1 MAHLKA
7 LVGVVVLY
15 RCNLEESNTIASL
28 DISLGKVKKRLNLL
42 VYDNGPKKQS
52 SEEEIKYGNFDISYK
67 HDPTNPGISKAYN
80 EGIGFATKHGAD
92 WILLLDQDTFYGS
105 DFVGSFL
112 KAIAENIPDET
123 VCIIPKAV
131 STDNNALISP
141 SKYYSGGIMRPV
153 KNIEPGLIDSRSITG
168 INSGTIISPKFI
180 ESIGGFSENYPL
192 DMLDHWYFREIKR
205 MKKRIILMN
214 SLVHHNLSVSSFFQE
229 VSMERYNSLLWSENR
244 FYRGNLLDF
253 CIYKLRLIFRL
264 LKQLKAKEQEY
275 AKLTFKYLT
284 K

>member
-105 DFVGSFL
+105 DFVH
-112 KAIAENIPDET
+112 D
-123 VCIIPKAV
+123 
-131 STDNNALISP
+131 
-141 SKYYSGGIMRPV
+141 
-153 KNIEPGLIDSRSITG
+153 
-168 INSGTIISPKFI
+168 
-180 ESIGGFSENYPL
+180 
-192 DMLDHWYFREIKR
+192 
-205 MKKRIILMN
+205 
-214 SLVHHNLSVSSFFQE
+214 
-229 VSMERYNSLLWSENR
+229 
-244 FYRGNLLDF
+244 
-253 CIYKLRLIFRL
+253 
-264 LKQLKAKEQEY
+264 
-275 AKLTFKYLT
+275 
-284 K
+284 